1 MGMVG
6 GSVVDA
12 VRRDLVQL
20 EARSPGISMCALAA
34 VCLRVASELD
44 GEGSA
49 TSKSLNAKA
58 FADVWGRL
66 LSRVPEEVASD
77 GIDEI
82 AKRRESRRESA

>member
-1 MGMVG
+1 
-6 GSVVDA
+6 
-12 VRRDLVQL
+12 
-20 EARSPGISMCALAA
+20 MCALAA
-34 VCLRVASELD
+34 VCLRVAAELD
-44 GEGSA
+44 GDGSS

-66 LSRVPEEVASD
+66 LSRVPEEVVSD